1 MLSELSALNSKQP
14 QNVSHFKHTTL
25 TMQKAILIFILSLF
39 VLGTIGAQE
48 NNQEVQEQLTNQ
60 FSLALLHGIKYNDK
74 DTLNSIYPSL
84 VDVKNYISANFQEGF
99 SDEEWNDLKEE
110 RADDLALYLEN
121 IIEIR
126 EESIQHNFDWEL
138 ANLKDVTFQ
147 VESEIDPSNQARTDF
162 YSLEILIS
170 DGKNNLNIVI
180 YDAVFLNKGIKLIEI
195 DSWIFD

>member
-1 MLSELSALNSKQP
+1 M
-14 QNVSHFKHTTL
+14 
-25 TMQKAILIFILSLF
+25 
-39 VLGTIGAQE
+39 
-48 NNQEVQEQLTNQ
+48 
-60 FSLALLHGIKYNDK
+60 
-74 DTLNSIYPSL
+74 

-138 ANLKDVTFQ
+138 ANIKDVTFQ
-147 VESEIDPSNQARTDF
+147 VESEIDPSNQSRTDF